1 MGISYPELKRY
12 SPVYTRRSDPNFANG
27 YNTTSGMSATNA
39 TTRIWAYR
47 IYPNV
52 QGAISKY
59 AIHTDATAFAQSVG
73 TGAIKAAIYRI
84 DDSGMPTTKLQNSDA
99 AANIGTGT
107 YSSTV
112 FTPSANIELPNPLEP
127 LLICWVTNLSSVTI
141 TNGGTFLTSVPLNLT
156 NFHPY
161 SPNHLDLEISVPAIT
176 YASFSFAD
184 DFSTHGPTLF
194 TPRNN
199 ASMSNIDW
207 YLAIVK

>member
-1 MGISYPELKRY
+1 MGISYPEPRRY
-12 SPVYTRRSDPNFANG
+12 SPLYNRKSDPNYANS

-59 AIHTDATAFAQSVG
+59 AIHTDATAFAQSAG
-73 TGAIKAAIYRI
+73 TGAIKAAIYQV
-84 DDSGMPTTKLQNSDA
+84 DASGMPTTKLKNSDA
-99 AANIGTGT
+99 AANIATGT
-107 YSSTV
+107 YTSTV
-112 FTPSANIELPNPLEP
+112 FTPSANVELPNPLEP
-127 LLICWVTNLSSVTI
+127 LLMCWVTNLNTVTI
-141 TNGGTFLTSVPLNLT
+141 TNGGTFLTSVPLNLI

-161 SPNHLDLEISVPAIT
+161 APNHLDLEISVPAIT
-176 YASFSFAD
+176 YSSFTFAD

-199 ASMSNIDW
+199 ASMPNIDW